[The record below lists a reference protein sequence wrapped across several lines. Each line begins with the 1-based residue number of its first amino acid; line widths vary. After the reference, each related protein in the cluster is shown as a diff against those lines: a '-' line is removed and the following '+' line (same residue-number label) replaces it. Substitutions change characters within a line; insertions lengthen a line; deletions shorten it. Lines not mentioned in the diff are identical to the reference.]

1 MFFALT
7 TLLDLAYQLTKW
19 DMLRIQESH
28 DSIIASLYPDAT
40 SEWRLKQ

>member
-19 DMLRIQESH
+19 DMLQILESH
-28 DSIIASLYPDAT
+28 DNTIASFYPDAT